1 MRFIDSSFSIVSHTP
16 DIKAVIE
23 QAGRVCYQS
32 ETSDQ
37 DKFIFDIITKGHES
51 VLEHGTI
58 TVNIICDRGITHELV
73 RHRVA
78 SYSQE
83 STRYC
88 SYNKERFG
96 GEITYIMP
104 HWFDDQVYSEEIRN
118 LFIQSCIANEKL
130 YMEMLNSGVKAQ
142 DARAILPNCLKTN
155 IVITAN
161 VREWRHI
168 FKLRCAPAAHPDMR
182 RLMIPMLD
190 EFKLKFD
197 ILFEDL

>member
-23 QAGRVCYQS
+23 RAGRVCYQS

-37 DKFIFDIITKGHES
+37 DKFIFDIITRGHES